1 LVLEDIE
8 GGATFNPND
17 DGGKAQAILTI
28 TILNESDALTRK
40 SIAARAI
47 TAFDGKVNMDSIH
60 RGTLTW
66 FDEIKMSFAVPCEDD
81 DGQPCKP
88 TAIDYIMHFIGF
100 PFKFCFAVTIPPTA
114 YMGGWPCF
122 MFALLLIGFLTS
134 VVCDFAELL
143 GCVLDVQDSVV
154 AISFVA
160 LGTSMPDL
168 FASKTSAVKD
178 KTADASIVNV
188 TGSNCVNVFLGIGL
202 PWSMSSLYWSGVG
215 ATDAWRAAYPDMVS
229 MYPSGAFVVR
239 GGDLG
244 FSVVV
249 FTLCAMIAL
258 GLIHFRRVKF
268 GGELGG
274 PRTWATMSAILM
286 TSLWIFYLVLSIWK
300 TMSPSVNAA
309 DQFWMIIKAFFFLQL
324 FVVLMGSAVL
334 LTQSGPKGDEDLE
347 NGTHAPPPPQEAP
360 AKFAVRALPFSR
372 PSPNGQAA
380 AFTVPPNFNDSANAP
395 RGSPPSDVTD
405 EAILRTLTMAAMTG
419 WAAAKMKGNAS
430 QM

>member
-1 LVLEDIE
+1 
-8 GGATFNPND
+8 
-17 DGGKAQAILTI
+17 
-28 TILNESDALTRK
+28 
-40 SIAARAI
+40 
-47 TAFDGKVNMDSIH
+47 M
-60 RGTLTW
+60 
-66 FDEIKMSFAVPCEDD
+66 
-81 DGQPCKP
+81 
-88 TAIDYIMHFIGF
+88 
-100 PFKFCFAVTIPPTA
+100 
-114 YMGGWPCF
+114 
-122 MFALLLIGFLTS
+122 IGFLTS

-168 FASKTSAVKD
+168 FASTTSAVID

-360 AKFAVRALPFSR
+360 AKFAVRDLPFSR

-430 QM
+430 QMYERQGSRQLSCEQSTFHDAESPRDEVERVPSFHSVNTQSAPPTSSAHTPQGGISEAGKKVAHWASNHAADWVTLSVAGWLATQAAQAAHPSAGLPQ